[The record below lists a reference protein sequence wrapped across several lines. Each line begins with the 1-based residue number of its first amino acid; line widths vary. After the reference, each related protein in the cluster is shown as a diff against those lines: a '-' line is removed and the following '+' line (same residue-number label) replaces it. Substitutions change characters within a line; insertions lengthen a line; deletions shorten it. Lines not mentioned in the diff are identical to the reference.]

1 MAEPN
6 PYGGGMTMAEVS
18 RLMAGHRAAYRPPP
32 TEFRVTR
39 EQLDHI
45 RRSVPILG
53 EHEGMPTA
61 MLGIPV
67 VIVDTEQESTLFAM
81 TWESLVRRL
90 GGRP

>member
-1 MAEPN
+1 
-6 PYGGGMTMAEVS
+6 
-18 RLMAGHRAAYRPPP
+18 
-32 TEFRVTR
+32 
-39 EQLDHI
+39 
-45 RRSVPILG
+45 
-53 EHEGMPTA
+53 MPTA